1 MDNVISL
8 QPIATSTSLK
18 DRTHRALRAAIL
30 DVDIYD
36 RRTELKLDERRLA
49 DGLGVSRTPLREAL
63 VKLEQEG
70 LVEIRA
76 RKGVYLKR
84 RGCDE
89 VVEMVTVWA
98 ALESMA
104 ARLACERASEA
115 EIGDLR
121 RIGEKY
127 TLEKAK
133 AKLSE
138 YSEANIE
145 FHKTIMLLSKCT
157 VLERYAEDLFDQL
170 KPVRRGAMRDSS
182 RTDRSVVDHSNII
195 EAISSRDADRAGDL
209 VRDHTLRLGEYIRR
223 SWQFLDRE
231 IDGKGN

>member
-1 MDNVISL
+1 MSNIITLSRVV
-8 QPIATSTSLK
+8 PTVTLK
-18 DRTHRALRAAIL
+18 DHTHSVLRDAIL
-30 DVDIYD
+30 DVDIYGQGVN
-36 RRTELKLDERRLA
+36 LKLDERQLA
-49 DGLGVSRTPLREAL
+49 EDLGVSRTPLREAL

-84 RGCDE
+84 RNCEE
-89 VVEMVTVWA
+89 VVEMVIVWA

-104 ARLACERASEA
+104 SRLACERATDTD
-115 EIGDLR
+115 IDRLR
-121 RIGEKY
+121 RIGDKY

-145 FHKTIMLLSKCT
+145 FHRTIISLSKCAT
-157 VLERYAEDLFDQL
+157 LEKHAQDLFDLL
-170 KPVRRGAMRDSS
+170 KPVRRGAMRDLT

-195 EAISSRDADRAGDL
+195 EAIAARDADKAGDL
-209 VRDHTLRLGEYIRR
+209 VRDHTMRLGEYIRR
-223 SWQFLDRE
+223 SWRFLDQISE
-231 IDGKGN
+231 DAGS

>member
-1 MDNVISL
+1 MTNVILL
-8 QPIATSTSLK
+8 QPVASNTSLK
-18 DRTHRALRAAIL
+18 DHTHRVLRKAIL

-36 RRTELKLDERRLA
+36 RSTELKLDERQLA

-63 VKLEQEG
+63 VRLEQEG

-104 ARLACERASEA
+104 ARLACERASDDD
-115 EIGDLR
+115 IGRLR
-121 RIGEKY
+121 RIGDKY

-145 FHKTIMLLSKCT
+145 FHRMIMSMSKCA
-157 VLERYAEDLFDQL
+157 VLERHAEDLFDQL

-182 RTDRSVVDHSNII
+182 RTNRSVVDHSNII
-195 EAISSRDADRAGDL
+195 EAISSRDFNRAGDL

-231 IDGKGN
+231 IDRR

>member
-1 MDNVISL
+1 MSSLISL
-8 QPIATSTSLK
+8 RPVEANTTLK
-18 DRTHRALRAAIL
+18 DHTHRALRKAIL

-36 RRTELKLDERRLA
+36 RNTNLKLDERQLA

-63 VKLEQEG
+63 VRLEQEG

-76 RKGVYLKR
+76 RKGVYMKR
-84 RGCDE
+84 RGRDE
-89 VVEMVTVWA
+89 VVEMITVWA

-104 ARLACERASEA
+104 ARLACERASVK
-115 EIGDLR
+115 EIGCLR
-121 RIGEKY
+121 GIGERY

-145 FHKTIMLLSKCT
+145 FHRMIVSLSRCRT
-157 VLERYAEDLFDQL
+157 LERYAQDLFDQL
-170 KPVRRGAMRDSS
+170 EPVRRSAMRDSS

-195 EAISSRDADRAGDL
+195 EAISTRNADRAGDL

-223 SWQFLDRE
+223 SWHFLEGE
-231 IDGKGN
+231 IEKRGN